1 MGKNHWPAITPLAPL
16 IVVLAACTAAPI
28 DTRDIPAPLQVPP
41 TAALTQ
47 QLHAV
52 GVQIY
57 RCTADKSDPAR
68 FAWQLRAP
76 EASLFDH
83 SGVEIGKHYAG
94 PTWEARDGSKVVGE
108 VAARAS
114 PDPSAVAWLL
124 LNAKST
130 SGSGIFASVR
140 FVQRLRTAGGN
151 APPDGCSPASA
162 DSEVRVPYSAE
173 YWFYAEKR

>member
-1 MGKNHWPAITPLAPL
+1 MGKNHWLVFILQAPL
-16 IVVLAACTAAPI
+16 IVLAACTAASI
-28 DTRDIPAPLQVPP
+28 DSHDIPAALQVPP
-41 TAALTQ
+41 NAALTQ

-57 RCTADKSDPAR
+57 RCTADQSDPAR
-68 FAWQLRAP
+68 FAWVLRAP
-76 EASLFDH
+76 EASLLDH

-114 PDPSAVAWLL
+114 PDPSAAAWLL
-124 LNAKST
+124 LNAKAT
-130 SGSGIFASVR
+130 SGSGIFANVR

-151 APPDGCSPASA
+151 APPDGCSQASA
-162 DSEVRVPYSAE
+162 ESEVRVPYTAE
-173 YWFYAEKR
+173 YWFYAERR